1 MCVTV
6 SCAVSCETESEREI
20 YFPITRETERGRRGQ
35 LGAEGERERERAR
48 APRGAKKLY
57 VCIRYSYRTNNTL
70 NDVACGAVLEGIS

>member
-48 APRGAKKLY
+48 AAGRKKTVRMYKIL
-57 VCIRYSYRTNNTL
+57 V
-70 NDVACGAVLEGIS
+70 